1 MTLRSVA
8 ALLFLLVALGGLSG
22 CQSVYY
28 EAWEALGKEKRDL
41 LRDELVGMVDDQQEA
56 QETFTTALEQV
67 KALTGFDGG
76 DLERQYESMKSAF
89 EDAEDSS
96 DAIDDRISDIETVAE
111 DLFREWEN
119 ELAEMRTASLRESSR
134 EKLRETRRRYEKM
147 DRTMRQS
154 CEKMVGV
161 LGVFRDHVLFLKHN
175 LNAAAIGD
183 LGNAMSDVEDDIQSL
198 QRTIE
203 DSIREAQSFIEAM
216 P

>member
-76 DLERQYESMKSAF
+76 DLERQCESMKSAF

-154 CEKMVGV
+154 REKMVGV